1 MQKAPRRIIM
11 TQKETIIGTYNKR
24 KERTLKANPGAVIQH
39 LSGMHR
45 AGRTGKI
52 DSGTARVKTLGHG
65 CDPQESPCGRHRSPR
80 KRQTRQKKAR
90 GGCRAVP
97 AGIERTGRSQGR
109 TGGSWARTVL
119 AKKKS
124 ELNLEGPL
132 KGHFKKE
139 VKEQVVNIIKEAV
152 NSGLTQNQACLTFG
166 LSSRKFRRWDNPK
179 PVKQRTAWNKTL
191 EHECEAIENA
201 VYEPELI
208 GKPLSHVF
216 VYGHD
221 TGKFYT
227 SLTTVF
233 RVLKSKNLVKPPEFY
248 RTRKTNYVSAH
259 ALMKDG
265 YSLLCYDATQ
275 FKNEFG
281 VVVWAIPVLILPARY
296 LLHVGYCIGGVTSAD
311 LTKTVQEA
319 LALLPERLFNNLIA
333 HSDRGSAMKAVAT
346 QKIIKEL
353 LGAPVHYG
361 RPHTP
366 DDEAWIESLINS
378 LKHHRDAPKSFEQV
392 DDIIQWL
399 NRFPEIHNNDPHSAH
414 KYVTPLQVLSG
425 QKEIILNQ
433 RKNNLTVARLLRY
446 TAWKAAQK
454 PALPAPKVEVVS

>member
-1 MQKAPRRIIM
+1 M
-11 TQKETIIGTYNKR
+11 
-24 KERTLKANPGAVIQH
+24 
-39 LSGMHR
+39 
-45 AGRTGKI
+45 
-52 DSGTARVKTLGHG
+52 
-65 CDPQESPCGRHRSPR
+65 
-80 KRQTRQKKAR
+80 
-90 GGCRAVP
+90 
-97 AGIERTGRSQGR
+97 
-109 TGGSWARTVL
+109 
-119 AKKKS
+119 
-124 ELNLEGPL
+124 
-132 KGHFKKE
+132 
-139 VKEQVVNIIKEAV
+139 VNIIKEAV

-166 LSSRKFRRWDNPK
+166 LAPRKFRRWANPK
-179 PVKQRTAWNKTL
+179 PVKPRTAWNKIL
-191 EHECEAIENA
+191 PQEHEAIKNA
-201 VYEPELI
+201 VYVPELLD
-208 GKPLSHVF
+208 KPLSHVF
-216 VYGHD
+216 VHGHN
-221 TGKFYT
+221 TGKFFA
-227 SLTTVF
+227 SLSTVF
-233 RVLKSKNLVKPPEFY
+233 RVLKSENLVKPLGFY

-259 ALMKDG
+259 ALMKEG

-275 FKNEFG
+275 FINDFG
-281 VVVWAIPVLILPARY
+281 VVVWAMPVLILPARY
-296 LLHVGYCIGGVTSAD
+296 LLHIGYCIGGVTSTD

-399 NRFPEIHNNDPHSAH
+399 NRFPDIHNNDPHSAH

-433 RKNNLTVARLLRY
+433 RKNNLTAAQLLRY
-446 TAWKAAQK
+446 TAWKASK
-454 PALPAPKVEVVS
+454 KSALPAPQVVVVS